1 MHYII
6 FFLLS
11 SSLTLFYN
19 KNIYFCLK
27 YKFLEFFS
35 LIFLEF
41 SFIFM
46 SMIFYIKIFKTQ
58 NIGLYIF
65 DIFVKIEVSDMSVI
79 IDNYYYLF
87 I

>member
-1 MHYII
+1 MHSII
-6 FFLLS
+6 SFLLS

-46 SMIFYIKIFKTQ
+46 SMIFYQ
-58 NIGLYIF
+58 NIQDTIFVLYIF
-65 DIFVKIEVSDMSVI
+65 DIFVKIEYQI
-79 IDNYYYLF
+79 CR
-87 I
+87 

>member
-1 MHYII
+1 
-6 FFLLS
+6 
-11 SSLTLFYN
+11 
-19 KNIYFCLK
+19 
-27 YKFLEFFS
+27 
-35 LIFLEF
+35 
-41 SFIFM
+41 M